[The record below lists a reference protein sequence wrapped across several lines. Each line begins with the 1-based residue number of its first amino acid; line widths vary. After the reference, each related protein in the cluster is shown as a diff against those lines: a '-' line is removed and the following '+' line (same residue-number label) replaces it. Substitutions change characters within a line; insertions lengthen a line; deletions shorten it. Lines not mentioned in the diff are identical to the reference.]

1 MLNRSQRAKRAAAFG
16 PFNNAGP
23 GCVNRNPLAF
33 FVTQSRVALDISIG
47 RRSMGRPVFS
57 GDAGPASQ
65 HAEELTALDTAPPEG
80 MYWAQVQGLSTPR
93 PIVDLER
100 SVDLGGYRPRAP
112 SGRPIVDLERS
123 VDLGGYR
130 PRALSGRPIVDLER
144 SVDLGGYRPRAL
156 SGRPARS
163 TLEQQ
168 RASLSDPDSQW
179 LSHVLSQSARVAFAT
194 PVGDTMLEEAGMAAD
209 SMRADGFPRGGL
221 DAGGL
226 SLKETGMAAFLA
238 EANAALDRM
247 PSFNSTTSSE
257 EEAVEAGVKME
268 VPSVA
273 RIFSGASETAS
284 VSTARP
290 SEIIEEE
297 EEEEEE
303 EEGDTPLSGSSMIAF
318 WLIAAGNR

>member
-1 MLNRSQRAKRAAAFG
+1 M
-16 PFNNAGP
+16 
-23 GCVNRNPLAF
+23 
-33 FVTQSRVALDISIG
+33 
-47 RRSMGRPVFS
+47 FS

-80 MYWAQVQGLSTPR
+80 MYWAQGQGFRELR
-93 PIVDLER
+93 PIEDLER
-100 SVDLGGYRPRAP
+100 SVDL
-112 SGRPIVDLERS
+112 S
-123 VDLGGYR
+123 
-130 PRALSGRPIVDLER
+130 
-144 SVDLGGYRPRAL
+144 GYRPRAL

-268 VPSVA
+268 GPSVA
-273 RIFSGASETAS
+273 RLFSGASETAS

-290 SEIIEEE
+290 SEVIEERT
-297 EEEEEE
+297 
-303 EEGDTPLSGSSMIAF
+303 GTTMMASSHAAAAALVRGMPCHSTAYSHSLTAHAASAQSTPPALPPVGCAVY
-318 WLIAAGNR
+318 

>member
-1 MLNRSQRAKRAAAFG
+1 MLPFVAAADPNSLSRHPKRATTFDAL
-16 PFNNAGP
+16 
-23 GCVNRNPLAF
+23 LA
-33 FVTQSRVALDISIG
+33 QNSRSG
-47 RRSMGRPVFS
+47 GMFS

-65 HAEELTALDTAPPEG
+65 HAEELTAPPEG
-80 MYWAQVQGLSTPR
+80 MYWVQMQGLR
-93 PIVDLER
+93 ALIFDQYLER
-100 SVDLGGYRPRAP
+100 SDDL
-112 SGRPIVDLERS
+112 SW
-123 VDLGGYR
+123 YR
-130 PRALSGRPIVDLER
+130 PRAL
-144 SVDLGGYRPRAL
+144 
-156 SGRPARS
+156 
-163 TLEQQ
+163 TMLEQQ

-290 SEIIEEE
+290 SEIIKE

>member
-1 MLNRSQRAKRAAAFG
+1 M
-16 PFNNAGP
+16 
-23 GCVNRNPLAF
+23 
-33 FVTQSRVALDISIG
+33 
-47 RRSMGRPVFS
+47 FS

-65 HAEELTALDTAPPEG
+65 HAEELTAPPEG
-80 MYWAQVQGLSTPR
+80 MYWVQMQGLR
-93 PIVDLER
+93 ALIFDQYLER
-100 SVDLGGYRPRAP
+100 SDDL
-112 SGRPIVDLERS
+112 SW
-123 VDLGGYR
+123 YR
-130 PRALSGRPIVDLER
+130 PRAL
-144 SVDLGGYRPRAL
+144 
-156 SGRPARS
+156 
-163 TLEQQ
+163 TMLEQQ

-268 VPSVA
+268 VPSVMD
-273 RIFSGASETAS
+273 RILTSDASETAS
-284 VSTARP
+284 VSTVRP
-290 SEIIEEE
+290 SETIEELELEEE
-297 EEEEEE
+297 E
-303 EEGDTPLSGSSMIAF
+303 DTPLSGSSIIAF
-318 WLIAAGNR
+318 WLIAAANR

>member
-1 MLNRSQRAKRAAAFG
+1 MT
-16 PFNNAGP
+16 
-23 GCVNRNPLAF
+23 RNPLAF
-33 FVTQSRVALDISIG
+33 FVTRSLDISIG
-47 RRSMGRPVFS
+47 RRAMGRPGFS

-80 MYWAQVQGLSTPR
+80 MYWAQVQGLSTP
-93 PIVDLER
+93 
-100 SVDLGGYRPRAP
+100 
-112 SGRPIVDLERS
+112 
-123 VDLGGYR
+123 
-130 PRALSGRPIVDLER
+130 RPIVDLER

-194 PVGDTMLEEAGMAAD
+194 PVGDT
-209 SMRADGFPRGGL
+209 R
-221 DAGGL
+221 
-226 SLKETGMAAFLA
+226 LKETGMAAFLA

-297 EEEEEE
+297 EEKEEEEE